1 MVSREQK
8 RASFHEKLQV
18 LRSVTHSHAGNKMS
32 IIADAATYIK
42 ELTQKIAKL
51 NQEIA
56 SAQHGKICQE
66 PSPLVS
72 VEVLE
77 KGFLINVFMDKS
89 SPGLL
94 STILEAFDELG
105 LTVLEARASCAG
117 SFRLEAVGEDEVVGV
132 IDAHAVE
139 QAVVQAIKN
148 CPSN

>member
-8 RASFHEKLQV
+8 RAILHEKLQV

-32 IIADAATYIK
+32 IIADASTYIK
-42 ELTQKIAKL
+42 DLKQKIAKL

-56 SAQHGKICQE
+56 SAQHT
-66 PSPLVS
+66 PLVS
-72 VEVLE
+72 VEVLD
-77 KGFLINVFMDKS
+77 KGFLINVFVDKS
-89 SPGLL
+89 NPGLL
-94 STILEAFDELG
+94 SSILEAFDELG

-117 SFRLEAVGEDEVVGV
+117 SFCLEAVGEDEDGDL
-132 IDAHAVE
+132 IINAHAVE

>member
-8 RASFHEKLQV
+8 RAILHEKLQV

-32 IIADAATYIK
+32 IIVDASTYIK
-42 ELTQKIAKL
+42 ELKQKIGKL

-56 SAQHGKICQE
+56 SAEHT
-66 PSPLVS
+66 PLVS

-77 KGFLINVFMDKS
+77 KGFLINVFVEKS

-94 STILEAFDELG
+94 ASILEAFDGLG

-117 SFRLEAVGEDEVVGV
+117 SFRLEAVGGEDEDEAR
-132 IDAHAVE
+132 IDADVVE

-148 CPSN
+148 CPLN